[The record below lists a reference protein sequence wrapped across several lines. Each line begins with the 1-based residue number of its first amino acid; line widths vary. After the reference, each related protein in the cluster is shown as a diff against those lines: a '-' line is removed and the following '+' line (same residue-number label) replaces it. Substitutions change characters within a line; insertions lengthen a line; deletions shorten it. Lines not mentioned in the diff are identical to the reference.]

1 MGYPL
6 AHRVTPQFLGYPQ
19 PFVLPQPSLTRRL
32 LHPGL
37 LGYPLVC
44 WATPGLLGYSWPVE
58 LSLACWPTSL
68 LSYLP
73 VGLLSVELPT
83 CWATPRPV
91 GLLPSLLGYLSVGIP
106 PCWADALL
114 VKQKSQLMHF
124 WFNKKSA
131 LLLGEAIK
139 SGFSRPNQV

>member
-1 MGYPL
+1 MLNYPRPVGLPSGPSGYYSVFGLPPTL
-6 AHRVTPQFLGYPQ
+6 CATPTLLNP
-19 PFVLPQPSLTRRL
+19 RL

-37 LGYPLVC
+37 LGYPLDC

-114 VKQKSQLMHF
+114 VKQKSQLIHF
-124 WFNKKSA
+124 RFNKKSA
-131 LLLGEAIK
+131 NALL
-139 SGFSRPNQV
+139 V